1 MRFTDHAT
9 ERMSLYSISSED
21 IARVLQNPKRKF
33 FDVATARYIAV
44 GEKNGHSLV
53 VVYEKSGG
61 EILIVTAYHT
71 SKIDKIIETKL
82 SSGRWVEL

>member
-1 MRFTDHAT
+1 MHFTDHAL
-9 ERMSLYSISSED
+9 ERMSLYSISPED
-21 IARVLQNPKRKF
+21 VERTVQSPKRKF
-33 FDVATARYIAV
+33 FDIATGRYIAV
-44 GEKNGHSLV
+44 GKKNGHSLV

-61 EILIVTAYHT
+61 ETLIVTTYHT